1 MRKKNTTLYRTWRP
15 RTFDEIIG
23 QKEIVRVLQ
32 NEILYDKIHHAYLF
46 CGPRGTGKTSCARI
60 LARSLNCQEGPAVQP
75 CGKCHSCASIE
86 SGVNLDVIEIDA
98 ASNRGVDN
106 IRELREKVHLTPV
119 ECRYKVY
126 IIDEVHML
134 TGEAFNALLKT
145 LEEPPSHT
153 IFIMA
158 TTEAHK
164 LPKTIVSRCQKFD
177 FHRISSHDIAEKLQM
192 EAKAEGIHIDFK
204 ALQKIAESSDGAMR
218 DAESILD
225 QLSVLTSTEEAIH
238 ESDVLALL
246 GKSNTETLYN
256 MVESLFIGDFSS
268 LLDALQG
275 LVSSGTDI
283 FLFTQDL
290 LSYCRDIVVLAETFG
305 KSTFLTTIPHS
316 DNDLYFEQA
325 KKIPLSLL
333 MKLTLLLSNALPTM
347 KYLSRPVLLL
357 ETTLLQ
363 MKFVIDHPTKKK
375 VSAGH
380 IGQRSI
386 NNSTPKNDSSTI
398 QKTLSSQPNAPGAF
412 ASSSPTPKIPL
423 QQDITIEQPP
433 EIKDPLWKE
442 FTQILKTDSPDLFI
456 HVMRTQL
463 VKINE
468 ETAYIVFALDNK
480 FSYQQL
486 NKEKNVQELNHRF
499 QEKYPNMPLQLIPKL
514 GFNHEKATLD
524 FKKEEEKEE
533 IIKDPVIIDTL
544 KTFKTS
550 IDTVE
555 KTNKEL

>member
-1 MRKKNTTLYRTWRP
+1 MKKNHTTLYRTWRP
-15 RTFDEIIG
+15 KCFHEIIG
-23 QKEIVRVLQ
+23 QKEIVRVLE

-60 LARSLNCQEGPAVQP
+60 LARSLNCKEGPTIQP
-75 CGKCHSCASIE
+75 CEKCPSCMSIE
-86 SGVNLDVIEIDA
+86 SGVSLDVIEIDA

-145 LEEPPSHT
+145 LEEPPRHA

-164 LPKTIVSRCQKFD
+164 LPKTIISRCQKFD
-177 FHRISSHDIAEKLQM
+177 FHRISSADIAEKLRM
-192 EAKAEGIHIDFK
+192 EAEAEDIHIDFK

-225 QLSVLTSTEEAIH
+225 QLSVLSKPEEAIH

-246 GKSNTETLYN
+246 GKSSTETLYAV
-256 MVESLFIGDFSS
+256 MDRLFMGDFSS
-268 LLDALQG
+268 LLDVLEN
-275 LVSSGTDI
+275 LVASGTDI

-290 LSYCRDIVVLAETFG
+290 LSYCRDIVVLAETHG
-305 KSTFLTTIPHS
+305 KSTFLSTIPHT
-316 DNDLYFEQA
+316 DNDLYYEQA
-325 KKIPLSLL
+325 KNIPISLL
-333 MKLTLLLSNALPTM
+333 MKLTLLLTNALPTM

-363 MKFVIDHPTKKK
+363 MKYIIEHPVKRNSPSPSQEKSTAPKA
-375 VSAGH
+375 SP
-380 IGQRSI
+380 QRTASEP
-386 NNSTPKNDSSTI
+386 PKNPSPLTSYPASKPATPPP
-398 QKTLSSQPNAPGAF
+398 KTF
-412 ASSSPTPKIPL
+412 L
-423 QQDITIEQPP
+423 QQDVSIEQPP

-442 FTQILKTDSPDLFI
+442 FTQFLKTECPDLFI

-463 VKINE
+463 VKVNE
-468 ETAYIVFALDNK
+468 ETAYIVFSLDNK
-480 FSYQQL
+480 FSYQQMT
-486 NKEKNVQELNHRF
+486 KEKNIFELNQHF
-499 QEKYPNMPLQLIPKL
+499 QGKYPDISLQLIPKL
-514 GFNHEKATLD
+514 GFNHEKATMD